1 VVGFDGLARPGP
13 AVKDRHVIASV
24 LLKLLALVAS
34 TLVAAQVSTAT
45 PVAGEPVTEAARG
58 NGTVYRPLGHVPAP
72 PKVRARSWVVVDLAS
87 GNILGRHRA
96 RAKLP
101 QASTIKLLTA
111 VTSLHLI
118 HPTDPLRATRRPTKM
133 ICSCAGVKAGR
144 EYSRAMLLSGL
155 LVPSGNDAAE
165 ALAGADPRGRAH
177 FIGEMNR
184 TAARLGATDT
194 VARNPSGLDQPGA
207 RSSARD
213 LVIFLREA
221 TRRPRIAR
229 WLDTTSTRF
238 GPIGARRHVLG
249 SSTDY
254 LYMFPD
260 AYAAKNGFTSRAG
273 NTLTA
278 ATLINGRRIGVA
290 LLDARSGFTTEGAR
304 GLTTWAANNADRLAP
319 VGRLPGSPTT
329 TPVTTPAG

>member
-1 VVGFDGLARPGP
+1 ML
-13 AVKDRHVIASV
+13 
-24 LLKLLALVAS
+24 AS

-45 PVAGEPVTEAARG
+45 PVADAQVTEAARV
-58 NGTVYRPLGHVPAP
+58 NGTVYRPIGPVPAP
-72 PKVRARSWVVVDLAS
+72 PKVRARSWVVVDMTS

-111 VTSLHLI
+111 VTAMHRI
-118 HPTDPLRATRRPTKM
+118 HPTNPLRATRRAART

-144 EYSRAMLLSGL
+144 SYSRAMLLSGM
-155 LVPSGNDAAE
+155 LVKSGNDAAE

-177 FIGEMNR
+177 FIGGMNR

-194 VARNPSGLDQPGA
+194 VARNPSGLDQAGA
-207 RSSARD
+207 HSSARD
-213 LVIFLREA
+213 LVVFLREA
-221 TRRPRIAR
+221 SLRSSIAG
-229 WLDTTSTRF
+229 WLDTPSTRF
-238 GPIGARRHVLG
+238 GPIGGRRHLLT

-254 LYMFPD
+254 LHMFPD
-260 AYAAKNGFTSRAG
+260 SYAAKNGFTSRAG

-290 LLDARSGFTTEGAR
+290 LLDARAGFTTKGAR
-304 GLTTWAANNADRLAP
+304 RLTTWAATNADQLGP
-319 VGRLPGSPTT
+319 VGRLPGTPSTTPPT
-329 TPVTTPAG
+329 TPVG

>member
-1 VVGFDGLARPGP
+1 
-13 AVKDRHVIASV
+13 VKDRRVIASV
-24 LLKLLALVAS
+24 LFKLLALLAS
-34 TLVAAQVSTAT
+34 TLMAAQVSTAT
-45 PVAGEPVTEAARG
+45 PVADAPVTEAARA
-58 NGTVYRPLGHVPAP
+58 NGTVYRPIGQVPAP
-72 PKVRARSWVVVDLAS
+72 PKVRARSWVVVDMTS
-87 GNILGRHRA
+87 GDILGRHRA

-111 VTSLHLI
+111 VTSLHRI
-118 HPTDPLRATRRPTKM
+118 HPTNPLRATRRAAKM

-144 EYSRAMLLSGL
+144 RYSRAMLLSGL

-165 ALAGADPRGRAH
+165 ALAGADPRGRGY
-177 FIGEMNR
+177 FIAEMNR

-194 VARNPSGLDQPGA
+194 VARNPSGLDQPRA

-221 TRRPRIAR
+221 ARRPRIAR
-229 WLDTTSTRF
+229 WLDTTATRF
-238 GPIGARRHVLG
+238 GPIGARRHALG

-254 LYMFPD
+254 LYMYPD
-260 AYAAKNGFTSRAG
+260 SYAAKNGFTSRAG

-278 ATLINGRRIGVA
+278 ATLIKGRRIGVA
-290 LLDARSGFTTEGAR
+290 LLDARSGFTTKGAR

-319 VGRLPGSPTT
+319 VGRLPGGNTT
-329 TPVTTPAG
+329 TPLTTPAG